1 MSGIHWSLLG
11 LLILIEGLLLIL
23 LGRENGLLG
32 TILLSS
38 ITAFGGL
45 WLMREEDFSI
55 WTLVEVEL
63 QQRHLPTDELWQ
75 AFLLWLA
82 GGLLLVPGI
91 LTDALGLSLTIPDI
105 RIVQRRH
112 TQCDGARRWYC
123 RSRGRKLWWSF
134 KLIVYPT

>member
-1 MSGIHWSLLG
+1 MHWSLLG

-23 LGRENGLLG
+23 LGRESGLLG

-38 ITAFGGL
+38 VTAVGGL

-63 QQRHLPTDELWQ
+63 QQRRLPTDELWQ

-82 GGLLLVPGI
+82 GGLLLVPGVM
-91 LTDALGLSLTIPDI
+91 TDALGLSLTVPDI
-105 RIVQRRH
+105 RSALIDQLNRYFRQRWNAAH
-112 TQCDGARRWYC
+112 GN
-123 RSRGRKLWWSF
+123 
-134 KLIVYPT
+134 

>member
-1 MSGIHWSLLG
+1 MSGMHWSLLG

-23 LGRENGLLG
+23 LGRESGLLS

-38 ITAFGGL
+38 VTAVGGL

-63 QQRHLPTDELWQ
+63 QQRRLPTDELWQ

-82 GGLLLVPGI
+82 GGLLLIPGV
-91 LTDALGLSLTIPDI
+91 LTDALGLSLTVPDI
-105 RIVQRRH
+105 RSALIDQLNRYFRQRWNAAH
-112 TQCDGARRWYC
+112 GN
-123 RSRGRKLWWSF
+123 
-134 KLIVYPT
+134 

>member
-1 MSGIHWSLLG
+1 MSGMHWSLLG

-23 LGRENGLLG
+23 LGRESGLLG

-38 ITAFGGL
+38 VTAVGGL

-63 QQRHLPTDELWQ
+63 QQRRLPTDELWQ

-82 GGLLLVPGI
+82 GVLLLVPGV
-91 LTDALGLSLTIPDI
+91 LTAALGLSLTVPDI
-105 RIVQRRH
+105 RSALIDQLNRYFRQRWNAAH
-112 TQCDGARRWYC
+112 GN
-123 RSRGRKLWWSF
+123 
-134 KLIVYPT
+134 

>member
-1 MSGIHWSLLG
+1 MSGMHWSLLG

-23 LGRENGLLG
+23 LGRESGLLG

-38 ITAFGGL
+38 VTVVGGL

-63 QQRHLPTDELWQ
+63 QQRRLPTDELWQ

-82 GGLLLVPGI
+82 GGLLLVPGV
-91 LTDALGLSLTIPDI
+91 LTDALGLSLTVPDI
-105 RIVQRRH
+105 RSALIDQLNRYFRQRWNAAH
-112 TQCDGARRWYC
+112 GN
-123 RSRGRKLWWSF
+123 
-134 KLIVYPT
+134 

>member
-1 MSGIHWSLLG
+1 MSGVHWSLLG

-23 LGRENGLLG
+23 LGRESGLLG

-38 ITAFGGL
+38 VTAVGGL

-63 QQRHLPTDELWQ
+63 QQRRLPTDELWQ

-82 GGLLLVPGI
+82 GGLLLVPGV
-91 LTDALGLSLTIPDI
+91 LTDALGLSLTVPDI
-105 RIVQRRH
+105 RSALIDQLNRYFRQRWNAAH
-112 TQCDGARRWYC
+112 GN
-123 RSRGRKLWWSF
+123 
-134 KLIVYPT
+134 

>member
-1 MSGIHWSLLG
+1 MSGMHWSLLG

-23 LGRENGLLG
+23 LGRESGLLG

-38 ITAFGGL
+38 VTAVGGL

-63 QQRHLPTDELWQ
+63 QQRRLPTDELWQ

-82 GGLLLVPGI
+82 GVLLLVPGV
-91 LTDALGLSLTIPDI
+91 LTDALGLSLTVPDI
-105 RIVQRRH
+105 RSALIDQLNRYFRQRWNSAH
-112 TQCDGARRWYC
+112 GN
-123 RSRGRKLWWSF
+123 
-134 KLIVYPT
+134 

>member
-1 MSGIHWSLLG
+1 MSGMHWSLLG

-23 LGRENGLLG
+23 LGRESGLLG

-38 ITAFGGL
+38 VTAVGGL

-63 QQRHLPTDELWQ
+63 QQRRLPTDELWQ

-82 GGLLLVPGI
+82 GGLLLVPGV
-91 LTDALGLSLTIPDI
+91 LTDALGLSLTVPDI
-105 RIVQRRH
+105 RSALIDQLNRYFRQRWNAAHRN
-112 TQCDGARRWYC
+112 
-123 RSRGRKLWWSF
+123 
-134 KLIVYPT
+134 

>member
-23 LGRENGLLG
+23 LGRESGLLG

-38 ITAFGGL
+38 VTAVGGL

-82 GGLLLVPGI
+82 GGLLLVPGV
-91 LTDALGLSLTIPDI
+91 LTDALGVSLTVPDI
-105 RIVQRRH
+105 RSALIDQLNRYFRQRWNAAH
-112 TQCDGARRWYC
+112 GN
-123 RSRGRKLWWSF
+123 
-134 KLIVYPT
+134 

>member
-1 MSGIHWSLLG
+1 MSGIHWFLLG

-23 LGRENGLLG
+23 LGRESGLLG

-38 ITAFGGL
+38 VTAVGGL

-63 QQRHLPTDELWQ
+63 QQHRLPTDELWQ

-82 GGLLLVPGI
+82 GGLLLVPGV
-91 LTDALGLSLTIPDI
+91 LTDALGLSLTVPDI
-105 RIVQRRH
+105 RSALIDQLNRYFRQRWNAAHRN
-112 TQCDGARRWYC
+112 
-123 RSRGRKLWWSF
+123 
-134 KLIVYPT
+134 

>member
-1 MSGIHWSLLG
+1 MSGMHWSLLG

-23 LGRENGLLG
+23 LGRESGLLG

-38 ITAFGGL
+38 VTAVGGL

-63 QQRHLPTDELWQ
+63 QKRRLPTDELWQ

-82 GGLLLVPGI
+82 GGLLLFPGV
-91 LTDALGLSLTIPDI
+91 LTDALGLSLTVPDI
-105 RIVQRRH
+105 RSAVIDQLNRYFRQRWNAAH
-112 TQCDGARRWYC
+112 GN
-123 RSRGRKLWWSF
+123 
-134 KLIVYPT
+134 

>member
-1 MSGIHWSLLG
+1 MSGMHWSLLG

-23 LGRENGLLG
+23 LGRESGLLG

-38 ITAFGGL
+38 VTAVGGL

-63 QQRHLPTDELWQ
+63 QQRRLPTDELWQ

-82 GGLLLVPGI
+82 GGLLLVPGV
-91 LTDALGLSLTIPDI
+91 LTDALGLSLTVPDI
-105 RIVQRRH
+105 RSASIDQLNRYFRQRWNADH
-112 TQCDGARRWYC
+112 GN
-123 RSRGRKLWWSF
+123 
-134 KLIVYPT
+134 

>member
-1 MSGIHWSLLG
+1 MSVMHWSLLG

-23 LGRENGLLG
+23 LGRESGLLG

-38 ITAFGGL
+38 VTAVGGL

-63 QQRHLPTDELWQ
+63 QQRRLPTDELWQ

-82 GGLLLVPGI
+82 GGLLLVPGV
-91 LTDALGLSLTIPDI
+91 LTDALGLSLTVPDI
-105 RIVQRRH
+105 RSALIDQLNRYFRQRWNAAH
-112 TQCDGARRWYC
+112 GN
-123 RSRGRKLWWSF
+123 
-134 KLIVYPT
+134 

>member
-1 MSGIHWSLLG
+1 MSGMHWSLLG

-23 LGRENGLLG
+23 LGRESGLLG

-38 ITAFGGL
+38 VTAVGGL

-63 QQRHLPTDELWQ
+63 QQRRLPTDELWQ

-82 GGLLLVPGI
+82 GGLLLVPGV
-91 LTDALGLSLTIPDI
+91 LTDALGLSLTVPDI
-105 RIVQRRH
+105 RSALIDQLNRYFRQRWNAAH
-112 TQCDGARRWYC
+112 G
-123 RSRGRKLWWSF
+123 S
-134 KLIVYPT
+134 

>member
-1 MSGIHWSLLG
+1 MHWSLLG

-23 LGRENGLLG
+23 LGRESGLPG

-38 ITAFGGL
+38 VTAVGGL

-63 QQRHLPTDELWQ
+63 QQHRLPTDELWQ

-82 GGLLLVPGI
+82 GGLLLVPGV
-91 LTDALGLSLTIPDI
+91 LTDALGLSLTVPDI
-105 RIVQRRH
+105 RSALIDQLNRYFRQRWNAAH
-112 TQCDGARRWYC
+112 GN
-123 RSRGRKLWWSF
+123 
-134 KLIVYPT
+134 

>member
-1 MSGIHWSLLG
+1 MSGMHWSLLG

-23 LGRENGLLG
+23 LGRESGLLG

-38 ITAFGGL
+38 VTAVGGL

-63 QQRHLPTDELWQ
+63 QQRRLPTDELWQ

-82 GGLLLVPGI
+82 GGLLLVPGV
-91 LTDALGLSLTIPDI
+91 LTDALGLSLTLPDI
-105 RIVQRRH
+105 RSALIDQLNRYFRQRWNAAH
-112 TQCDGARRWYC
+112 GN
-123 RSRGRKLWWSF
+123 
-134 KLIVYPT
+134 

>member
-1 MSGIHWSLLG
+1 MSGMHWSLLG

-23 LGRENGLLG
+23 LGRESGLLG

-38 ITAFGGL
+38 VTAVGGL

-63 QQRHLPTDELWQ
+63 QQHRLPTDELWQ

-82 GGLLLVPGI
+82 GVLLLVPGV
-91 LTDALGLSLTIPDI
+91 LTDALGLSLTVPDI
-105 RIVQRRH
+105 RSALIDQLNRYFRQRWNAAH
-112 TQCDGARRWYC
+112 GN
-123 RSRGRKLWWSF
+123 
-134 KLIVYPT
+134 

>member
-1 MSGIHWSLLG
+1 MHWSLLG

-23 LGRENGLLG
+23 LGRESGLLG

-38 ITAFGGL
+38 VTAVGGL

-63 QQRHLPTDELWQ
+63 QQHRLPTDELWQ

-82 GGLLLVPGI
+82 GGLLLVPGV
-91 LTDALGLSLTIPDI
+91 LTDALGLSLTVPDI
-105 RIVQRRH
+105 RSALIDQLNRYFRQRWNAAH
-112 TQCDGARRWYC
+112 GN
-123 RSRGRKLWWSF
+123 
-134 KLIVYPT
+134 

>member
-1 MSGIHWSLLG
+1 MSGMHWSLLR

-23 LGRENGLLG
+23 LGRESGLLG

-38 ITAFGGL
+38 VTAVGGL

-63 QQRHLPTDELWQ
+63 QQHRLPTDELWQ

-82 GGLLLVPGI
+82 GVLLLVPGV
-91 LTDALGLSLTIPDI
+91 LTDALGLSLTVPDI
-105 RIVQRRH
+105 RSALIDQLNRYFRQRWNAAHRN
-112 TQCDGARRWYC
+112 
-123 RSRGRKLWWSF
+123 
-134 KLIVYPT
+134 

>member
-11 LLILIEGLLLIL
+11 MLILIEGLLLIL

-63 QQRHLPTDELWQ
+63 QQRRLPTDELWQ

-82 GGLLLVPGI
+82 GGLLLVPGV
-91 LTDALGLSLTIPDI
+91 LTDALGLSLTVPDI
-105 RIVQRRH
+105 RSALIDQLNRYFRQRWNAAH
-112 TQCDGARRWYC
+112 GN
-123 RSRGRKLWWSF
+123 
-134 KLIVYPT
+134 

>member
-1 MSGIHWSLLG
+1 MSGMHWSLLG

-23 LGRENGLLG
+23 LGRESGLLG

-38 ITAFGGL
+38 VTAVGGL

-63 QQRHLPTDELWQ
+63 QQRRLPTDELWQ

-82 GGLLLVPGI
+82 GSLLLVPGV
-91 LTDALGLSLTIPDI
+91 LTDALGLSLTVPDI
-105 RIVQRRH
+105 RSALIDQLNRYFRQRWNAAH
-112 TQCDGARRWYC
+112 GN
-123 RSRGRKLWWSF
+123 
-134 KLIVYPT
+134 

>member
-1 MSGIHWSLLG
+1 MSGMHWSLLG

-23 LGRENGLLG
+23 LGRESGLLG

-38 ITAFGGL
+38 VTAVGGL

-63 QQRHLPTDELWQ
+63 QQRRLPTDELWQ

-82 GGLLLVPGI
+82 GGLLLVPGV
-91 LTDALGLSLTIPDI
+91 LTDALGLSLTVPDI
-105 RIVQRRH
+105 RSALIDQLNRYFRQRWNAAH
-112 TQCDGARRWYC
+112 G
-123 RSRGRKLWWSF
+123 K
-134 KLIVYPT
+134 

>member
-1 MSGIHWSLLG
+1 MSGMHWSLLG

-23 LGRENGLLG
+23 LGRESGLLS

-38 ITAFGGL
+38 VTAVGGL

-63 QQRHLPTDELWQ
+63 QQRRLPTDELWQ

-82 GGLLLVPGI
+82 GGLLLVPGV
-91 LTDALGLSLTIPDI
+91 LTDALGLSLTVPDI
-105 RIVQRRH
+105 RSALIDQLNHYFRQRWNAAH
-112 TQCDGARRWYC
+112 GN
-123 RSRGRKLWWSF
+123 
-134 KLIVYPT
+134 

>member
-1 MSGIHWSLLG
+1 MSGMHWSLLG

-23 LGRENGLLG
+23 LGRESGLPG

-38 ITAFGGL
+38 VTAVGGL

-63 QQRHLPTDELWQ
+63 QQRRLPTDELWQ

-82 GGLLLVPGI
+82 GSLLLVPGV
-91 LTDALGLSLTIPDI
+91 LTDALGLSLTVPDI
-105 RIVQRRH
+105 RSALIDQLNRYFRQRWNAAH
-112 TQCDGARRWYC
+112 GN
-123 RSRGRKLWWSF
+123 
-134 KLIVYPT
+134 

>member
-1 MSGIHWSLLG
+1 MSGMHWSLLG

-23 LGRENGLLG
+23 LGRESGLLG

-38 ITAFGGL
+38 LTAVGGL

-63 QQRHLPTDELWQ
+63 QQRRLPTDELWQ

-82 GGLLLVPGI
+82 GGLLLVPGV
-91 LTDALGLSLTIPDI
+91 LTDALGLSLTVPDI
-105 RIVQRRH
+105 RSALIDQLNRYFRQRWNAPH
-112 TQCDGARRWYC
+112 GN
-123 RSRGRKLWWSF
+123 
-134 KLIVYPT
+134 

>member
-1 MSGIHWSLLG
+1 MSGMHWSLLG

-23 LGRENGLLG
+23 LGRESGLLG

-38 ITAFGGL
+38 VTAVGGL

-63 QQRHLPTDELWQ
+63 QQRRLPTDELWQ

-82 GGLLLVPGI
+82 GGLLLVPGV
-91 LTDALGLSLTIPDI
+91 LTDAFGLSLTVPDI
-105 RIVQRRH
+105 RSALIDQLNRYFRQRWNAAH
-112 TQCDGARRWYC
+112 GN
-123 RSRGRKLWWSF
+123 
-134 KLIVYPT
+134 

>member
-1 MSGIHWSLLG
+1 MSGMHWSLLG

-23 LGRENGLLG
+23 LGRESGLLG

-38 ITAFGGL
+38 VTAVGGL

-63 QQRHLPTDELWQ
+63 QQRRLPTDELWQ

-82 GGLLLVPGI
+82 GGLLLVPGV
-91 LTDALGLSLTIPDI
+91 LTDALGLSLTVPDI
-105 RIVQRRH
+105 RSALIDQLNRYFSQRWNAAH
-112 TQCDGARRWYC
+112 GN
-123 RSRGRKLWWSF
+123 
-134 KLIVYPT
+134 

>member
-1 MSGIHWSLLG
+1 MHWSLLG

-23 LGRENGLLG
+23 LGRESGLLG

-38 ITAFGGL
+38 VTAVGGL

-63 QQRHLPTDELWQ
+63 QQRRLPTDELWQ

-82 GGLLLVPGI
+82 GGLLLFPGV
-91 LTDALGLSLTIPDI
+91 LTDALGLSLTVPDI
-105 RIVQRRH
+105 RSALIDQLNRYFRQRWNAAH
-112 TQCDGARRWYC
+112 GN
-123 RSRGRKLWWSF
+123 
-134 KLIVYPT
+134 

>member
-1 MSGIHWSLLG
+1 MSGMHWFLLG

-23 LGRENGLLG
+23 LGRESGLLG

-38 ITAFGGL
+38 VTAVGGL

-63 QQRHLPTDELWQ
+63 QQRRLPTDELWQ

-82 GGLLLVPGI
+82 GGLLLVPGV
-91 LTDALGLSLTIPDI
+91 LTDALGLSLTVPDI
-105 RIVQRRH
+105 RSALIDQLNRYFRQRWNAAHRN
-112 TQCDGARRWYC
+112 
-123 RSRGRKLWWSF
+123 
-134 KLIVYPT
+134 